1 MAGTTPTTTTSTNT
15 DAYAP
20 ILADMQKAQQAQA
33 QFNLQT
39 QQISAAMTASAAA
52 TNLITSGHQAAGNAA
67 KSIGQN
73 MVDSSR
79 R

>member
-1 MAGTTPTTTTSTNT
+1 MAGTASTTTSTGAT
-15 DAYAP
+15 DAFAP
-20 ILADMQKAQQAQA
+20 ILKQMQDLQAAQLN
-33 QFNLQT
+33 FNLENQK
-39 QQISAAMTASAAA
+39 ISAAMTASSAT
-52 TNLITSGHQAAGNAA
+52 TNLITSAHQAAGNAA